1 MAAIRFY
8 TDEHV
13 SKAVVKGLR
22 ERGVDVSTVA
32 EAALVGAPDDG
43 QLVHARR
50 EGRVLFTHDADF
62 LRLHAKGSEHA
73 GTSSSCD
80 RLDQQRPPGVAARR
94 LTRLAAG
101 GGRCD
106 HEPPAA
112 EAYPLGRWADRRSGP

>member
-1 MAAIRFY
+1 MAAIRYY

-32 EAALVGAPDDG
+32 DAALVGAPDDA

-62 LRLHAKGSEHA
+62 LRLHAEGSEHA
-73 GTSSSCD
+73 GIVHGSQD
-80 RLDQQRPPGVAARR
+80 LAVGDVIRGLMLIAQVLDSDEMIGHVEF
-94 LTRLAAG
+94 L
-101 GGRCD
+101 
-106 HEPPAA
+106 
-112 EAYPLGRWADRRSGP
+112 

>member
-32 EAALVGAPDDG
+32 EAALVGASDDA

-50 EGRVLFTHDADF
+50 AGRVLFSHDADF
-62 LRLHAKGSEHA
+62 LRLHAEGLEHA
-73 GTSSSCD
+73 GIVYGSQELGVGD
-80 RLDQQRPPGVAARR
+80 VIRGLMLIAQVLDSDEMIGHVEF
-94 LTRLAAG
+94 L
-101 GGRCD
+101 
-106 HEPPAA
+106 
-112 EAYPLGRWADRRSGP
+112 